1 MELVDAGA
9 SYWCCLRD
17 RLHGF
22 GPFPEPQGHTLTTDS
37 FSMRTEIYDNKML
50 SFTLQPKEHMI
61 AKNSSYKFARIWNKA
76 VDGTSG

>member
-1 MELVDAGA
+1 MGQKESLEIVTGEYDQYPFTA

-37 FSMRTEIYDNKML
+37 FSM
-50 SFTLQPKEHMI
+50 SPK
-61 AKNSSYKFARIWNKA
+61 S
-76 VDGTSG
+76 T